1 MVLAEIVAAAA
12 MAAKQGAGAVAKGA
26 SAAAA
31 ETAKAAGAAAT
42 GAAKAATSAPTFSDP
57 LGLMSKSMP
66 RSTPLD
72 APRRVSGPV
81 RGADAGKAAGAAAQD
96 APEMTGTPLQRFSAR
111 FVSGFGEG
119 LKAESERRAKA
130 GLSGGGLGKAFA
142 EGVQPVN
149 DFTALINQEALAGM
163 KALAFKSLGA
173 TLGNERAAN
182 NKLASDAASNQV
194 EIKEVRD
201 VFDAEN
207 E

>member
-12 MAAKQGAGAVAKGA
+12 AAAQGAATAVGQGAAAAGQAAAQGAAAAGQAVGQGAAAVGAGAAKGA
-26 SAAAA
+26 AAG
-31 ETAKAAGAAAT
+31 AKVAGAAAE
-42 GAAKAATSAPTFSDP
+42 AAKAAP
-57 LGLMSKSMP
+57 
-66 RSTPLD
+66 
-72 APRRVSGPV
+72 
-81 RGADAGKAAGAAAQD
+81 Q
-96 APEMTGTPLQRFSAR
+96 MTGTPLQRFSSR
-111 FVSGFGEG
+111 FVSGFSEG

-173 TLGNERAAN
+173 TLNNERAAN
-182 NKLASDAASNQV
+182 NKLASDAASNQ
-194 EIKEVRD
+194 EETED
-201 VFDAEN
+201 ETNPFDAET

>member
-31 ETAKAAGAAAT
+31 GTAKAAGAAAT
-42 GAAKAATSAPTFSDP
+42 GAAKAATSAPTFTDP

-81 RGADAGKAAGAAAQD
+81 RGADAGKTAAAGD

-111 FVSGFGEG
+111 FVSGFSEG

-130 GLSGGGLGKAFA
+130 GRSGGGLGKAFA

-173 TLGNERAAN
+173 TLSNERAAN

-194 EIKEVRD
+194 EIEEVRD